1 MLCRRIMWGRV
12 YIYLLAYICGA
23 AAATALIGA
32 DLGLSAR
39 CARTLFALLAG
50 CSFIATTHFYLALKG
65 LYDAPKRFYAAPKRL
80 SAAPKIFYAAPKIFY
95 AASKRF
101 YAASNWLQPPLHAPG
116 SYTRYGRLFI
126 ASALISLSLLGALR
140 SAESLA
146 ATTESFAGSAE
157 SLAASAESLAAGR
170 AESAGKAQS
179 AANAKSTANAKGAGR
194 THSGITPMQQ
204 RIALY
209 LKSKMGDNS
218 QSAILT
224 AFVTGSKESIGKSTK
239 ETFRS
244 SGAAHLLALSGLHVG
259 ILFMI
264 LNRITALFSLTLA
277 ARRLR
282 VLVVVGCTAA
292 FLAITGFIP
301 SLARAI
307 IMAAICSIA
316 KVWGYRIARAE
327 TLVITA
333 FLLICYNPQ
342 VVASIGF
349 QLSFAAMAG
358 IMLIMPTLSESLKRV
373 MGRWRGRG
381 MASRTISWCAE
392 RIAAPLLLTISCQIT
407 TLPLCLYYFQSFS
420 NYYLITNLIAI
431 PVVAITLYMLTA
443 ALAID
448 ALALIIQSDLLTSLS
463 VFVWESIRYIL
474 LLLESTL
481 KEFR

>member
-1 MLCRRIMWGRV
+1 MWERV

-23 AAATALIGA
+23 AAATALIGT

-39 CARTLFALLAG
+39 CARTLFASLAV

-65 LYDAPKRFYAAPKRL
+65 LYDAPKRL
-80 SAAPKIFYAAPKIFY
+80 SAAPKRFYLAP
-95 AASKRF
+95 KRF
-101 YAASNWLQPPLHAPG
+101 YAASNWLQPPLRAPG
-116 SYTRYGRLFI
+116 SYARYGRLFI

-146 ATTESFAGSAE
+146 SSAE
-157 SLAASAESLAAGR
+157 SLAATTESLAAGS
-170 AESAGKAQS
+170 AESARKAQS
-179 AANAKSTANAKGAGR
+179 AANAKSAGQR
-194 THSGITPMQQ
+194 HSGMTPMQQ

-277 ARRLR
+277 ARRMR

-292 FLAITGFIP
+292 FLTITGFIP

-373 MGRWRGRG
+373 MERWRRRG
-381 MASRTISWCAE
+381 TSSRIICWCAE

>member
-1 MLCRRIMWGRV
+1 MWERV

-50 CSFIATTHFYLALKG
+50 CSFIATTLFYIALKG
-65 LYDAPKRFYAAPKRL
+65 LYAAP
-80 SAAPKIFYAAPKIFY
+80 
-95 AASKRF
+95 KRF
-101 YAASNWLQPPLHAPG
+101 YAASNWLQPPLRAPG

-157 SLAASAESLAAGR
+157 SLAATTESLAAGR
-170 AESAGKAQS
+170 AEGARKAQS
-179 AANAKSTANAKGAGR
+179 AGH
-194 THSGITPMQQ
+194 THSGMTPMQQ

-209 LKSKMGDNS
+209 LKSQMGDNS

-277 ARRLR
+277 ARRMR

-373 MGRWRGRG
+373 MEKWRGRG
-381 MASRTISWCAE
+381 MASRTICWCAE

-448 ALALIIQSDLLTSLS
+448 ALALFIQSDLLTSLS

>member
-1 MLCRRIMWGRV
+1 MWERV

-39 CARTLFALLAG
+39 CARTLFASLAV

-65 LYDAPKRFYAAPKRL
+65 LYDTPKRFYAAPKRL
-80 SAAPKIFYAAPKIFY
+80 SAAPKIFY

-101 YAASNWLQPPLHAPG
+101 YAASNWLQPPLRAPG
-116 SYTRYGRLFI
+116 SYARYSRLFI

-146 ATTESFAGSAE
+146 SSAE
-157 SLAASAESLAAGR
+157 SLDGSAESLAAGR
-170 AESAGKAQS
+170 AESARKAQS
-179 AANAKSTANAKGAGR
+179 AANAKGAGH
-194 THSGITPMQQ
+194 THSGMTPMQQ

-277 ARRLR
+277 ARRMR

-373 MGRWRGRG
+373 MERWRRRG
-381 MASRTISWCAE
+381 TSSRIICWCAE

-448 ALALIIQSDLLTSLS
+448 ALALFIQSDLLTSLS

>member
-1 MLCRRIMWGRV
+1 MWERV

-32 DLGLSAR
+32 DMGLSAR

-50 CSFIATTHFYLALKG
+50 CSFIATTLFYLALKG
-65 LYDAPKRFYAAPKRL
+65 LYDAPKRL
-80 SAAPKIFYAAPKIFY
+80 SAAPKRFYLAP
-95 AASKRF
+95 KRF
-101 YAASNWLQPPLHAPG
+101 YAASNWLQPPLRAPG
-116 SYTRYGRLFI
+116 SYARYSRLFI

-146 ATTESFAGSAE
+146 SST
-157 SLAASAESLAAGR
+157 
-170 AESAGKAQS
+170 ESAGKAQS
-179 AANAKSTANAKGAGR
+179 AANAKSAGQR
-194 THSGITPMQQ
+194 HSGMTPMQQ

-277 ARRLR
+277 ARRMR

-381 MASRTISWCAE
+381 MASRTICWCAE

-448 ALALIIQSDLLTSLS
+448 ALALFIQSDLLTSLS

>member
-39 CARTLFALLAG
+39 CARTLFASLAV
-50 CSFIATTHFYLALKG
+50 CSFIATTLFYIALKG
-65 LYDAPKRFYAAPKRL
+65 LYAAP
-80 SAAPKIFYAAPKIFY
+80 
-95 AASKRF
+95 KRF

-116 SYTRYGRLFI
+116 SYARYGRLFI

-140 SAESLA
+140 SAENLA
-146 ATTESFAGSAE
+146 SSAE
-157 SLAASAESLAAGR
+157 SLAATAESLASTTESLAAGR

-179 AANAKSTANAKGAGR
+179 AANAKSAGH
-194 THSGITPMQQ
+194 THSEMTPMQQ

-277 ARRLR
+277 ARRMR

-373 MGRWRGRG
+373 MERWRGRG
-381 MASRTISWCAE
+381 MASRTICWCAE

>member
-1 MLCRRIMWGRV
+1 MWERV

-39 CARTLFALLAG
+39 CARTLFALLAV

-65 LYDAPKRFYAAPKRL
+65 LYDAPKRFYAA
-80 SAAPKIFYAAPKIFY
+80 
-95 AASKRF
+95 
-101 YAASNWLQPPLHAPG
+101 SNWLQPPLRAPG
-116 SYTRYGRLFI
+116 SYARYSRLFI

-146 ATTESFAGSAE
+146 
-157 SLAASAESLAAGR
+157 GR
-170 AESAGKAQS
+170 AESAEKAQ
-179 AANAKSTANAKGAGR
+179 STANAKSAGR
-194 THSGITPMQQ
+194 RHSGMTPMQQ

-277 ARRLR
+277 ARRMR

-448 ALALIIQSDLLTSLS
+448 ALALFIQSDLLTSLS

>member
-1 MLCRRIMWGRV
+1 MWERV

-39 CARTLFALLAG
+39 CARTLFASLAV

-65 LYDAPKRFYAAPKRL
+65 LYDAPKRFYAA
-80 SAAPKIFYAAPKIFY
+80 
-95 AASKRF
+95 
-101 YAASNWLQPPLHAPG
+101 SNWLQPPLRAPG
-116 SYTRYGRLFI
+116 SYARYSRLFI
-126 ASALISLSLLGALR
+126 ASALITLSLLGALR

-146 ATTESFAGSAE
+146 ATT
-157 SLAASAESLAAGR
+157 ESLAAGR

-179 AANAKSTANAKGAGR
+179 AANAKGAGH
-194 THSGITPMQQ
+194 THSGMTPMQQ

-277 ARRLR
+277 ARRMR

-373 MGRWRGRG
+373 MERWRGRG

-392 RIAAPLLLTISCQIT
+392 RMAAPLLLTISCQIT

-448 ALALIIQSDLLTSLS
+448 ALALFIQSDLLTSLS

>member
-1 MLCRRIMWGRV
+1 MWERV

-32 DLGLSAR
+32 DIGLSAK
-39 CARTLFALLAG
+39 CARTLFALLAV
-50 CSFIATTHFYLALKG
+50 CSFIATTLFYIALKG
-65 LYDAPKRFYAAPKRL
+65 LYAAP
-80 SAAPKIFYAAPKIFY
+80 
-95 AASKRF
+95 KRF

-116 SYTRYGRLFI
+116 SYARYGRLFI

-157 SLAASAESLAAGR
+157 SLAASAES
-170 AESAGKAQS
+170 AGKAKS
-179 AANAKSTANAKGAGR
+179 AANAKSAGR
-194 THSGITPMQQ
+194 THSGMTPMQQ

-239 ETFRS
+239 EIFRS

-277 ARRLR
+277 ARRMR

-292 FLAITGFIP
+292 FLTITGFIP

-373 MGRWRGRG
+373 MERWRGRG
-381 MASRTISWCAE
+381 MASRTICWCAE

-448 ALALIIQSDLLTSLS
+448 ALALFIQSDLLTSLS

>member
-1 MLCRRIMWGRV
+1 MWERV

-39 CARTLFALLAG
+39 CARTLFASLAV
-50 CSFIATTHFYLALKG
+50 CSFIATTLFYLALKG
-65 LYDAPKRFYAAPKRL
+65 LYDAPKRFYAAPKR
-80 SAAPKIFYAAPKIFY
+80 
-95 AASKRF
+95 F
-101 YAASNWLQPPLHAPG
+101 YAASNWLQPPLRAPG
-116 SYTRYGRLFI
+116 SYARYSRLFI
-126 ASALISLSLLGALR
+126 ASALITLSLLGALR

-146 ATTESFAGSAE
+146 ATTESLAAGSAE
-157 SLAASAESLAAGR
+157 GAR
-170 AESAGKAQS
+170 KAQS
-179 AANAKSTANAKGAGR
+179 AANAKSTANAKSAGQR
-194 THSGITPMQQ
+194 HSGMTPMQQ

-277 ARRLR
+277 ARRMR

-373 MGRWRGRG
+373 MERWRGRG
-381 MASRTISWCAE
+381 MASRTICWCAE

-448 ALALIIQSDLLTSLS
+448 ALALFIQSDLLTSLS

>member
-1 MLCRRIMWGRV
+1 MWERV

-32 DLGLSAR
+32 DMGLSTR

-50 CSFIATTHFYLALKG
+50 CSFIATTLFYIALKG
-65 LYDAPKRFYAAPKRL
+65 LYAAPK
-80 SAAPKIFYAAPKIFY
+80 K
-95 AASKRF
+95 F
-101 YAASNWLQPPLHAPG
+101 YAASNWLQPPLRVPG
-116 SYTRYGRLFI
+116 SYARYGRLFI

-146 ATTESFAGSAE
+146 ATAESFAGSAE
-157 SLAASAESLAAGR
+157 SLAATTESLAAGR

-179 AANAKSTANAKGAGR
+179 AANAKSAGQR
-194 THSGITPMQQ
+194 HSRMTPMQQ

-277 ARRLR
+277 ARRMR

-292 FLAITGFIP
+292 FLTITGFIP

-373 MGRWRGRG
+373 MERWRRRG
-381 MASRTISWCAE
+381 MASRTICWCAE

>member
-1 MLCRRIMWGRV
+1 MWERV

-65 LYDAPKRFYAAPKRL
+65 LYDAPKRFYAAPKR
-80 SAAPKIFYAAPKIFY
+80 
-95 AASKRF
+95 F
-101 YAASNWLQPPLHAPG
+101 YAASNWLQPPLRAPG
-116 SYTRYGRLFI
+116 SYARYGRLFI

-146 ATTESFAGSAE
+146 ATAESFAGSAE
-157 SLAASAESLAAGR
+157 SLAATTESLAAGR
-170 AESAGKAQS
+170 AESAGKAKS
-179 AANAKSTANAKGAGR
+179 AANAKSAGH
-194 THSGITPMQQ
+194 THSEMTPMQQ

-277 ARRLR
+277 ARRMR

-292 FLAITGFIP
+292 FLTITGFIP

-373 MGRWRGRG
+373 MERWRGRG
-381 MASRTISWCAE
+381 MASRTICWCAE

-448 ALALIIQSDLLTSLS
+448 ALALFIQSDLLTSLS

>member
-1 MLCRRIMWGRV
+1 MWERV

-39 CARTLFALLAG
+39 CARTLFALLAV
-50 CSFIATTHFYLALKG
+50 CSFIATTLFYITLKG
-65 LYDAPKRFYAAPKRL
+65 LYDAPKRL
-80 SAAPKIFYAAPKIFY
+80 SAAPKRFF

-101 YAASNWLQPPLHAPG
+101 YAASNWLQPPLRTPG
-116 SYTRYGRLFI
+116 SYARYSRLFI

-146 ATTESFAGSAE
+146 ATTES
-157 SLAASAESLAAGR
+157 LAAGR

-179 AANAKSTANAKGAGR
+179 TANAKSAGR
-194 THSGITPMQQ
+194 RHSGMTPMQQ

-209 LKSKMGDNS
+209 LKSQMGDNS

-277 ARRLR
+277 ARRMR

-358 IMLIMPTLSESLKRV
+358 IMLIMPTLSESLERV

-448 ALALIIQSDLLTSLS
+448 ALALFIQSDLLTSLS

>member
-1 MLCRRIMWGRV
+1 MWERV

-32 DLGLSAR
+32 DMGLSAR
-39 CARTLFALLAG
+39 CARTLFASLAG
-50 CSFIATTHFYLALKG
+50 CSFIATTLFYIALKG
-65 LYDAPKRFYAAPKRL
+65 LFDAPKRF
-80 SAAPKIFYAAPKIFY
+80 F
-95 AASKRF
+95 
-101 YAASNWLQPPLHAPG
+101 AASNWLQPPLRAPG
-116 SYTRYGRLFI
+116 SYARYSRLFI

-146 ATTESFAGSAE
+146 STAESVAGSAE
-157 SLAASAESLAAGR
+157 SLAAT
-170 AESAGKAQS
+170 AESARKAQS
-179 AANAKSTANAKGAGR
+179 AANAENAGQR
-194 THSGITPMQQ
+194 HSRMTPMQQ
-204 RIALY
+204 RISLY

-264 LNRITALFSLTLA
+264 LNRITALFSITLA
-277 ARRLR
+277 ARRMR

-292 FLAITGFIP
+292 FLTITGFIP

-358 IMLIMPTLSESLKRV
+358 IMLIMPTLSESLERV